1 MKSITLHNMNNK
13 LYQYLTRRAKEKGT
27 SLNQTIKLIL
37 EEHFG
42 IRSQQNKKGNE
53 FQEFLGVWDKREL
66 KQFQK
71 RTEEFSK
78 VNEDDWK

>member
-13 LYQYLTRRAKEKGT
+13 LYQYLNKRAKEKGT

-42 IRSQQNKKGNE
+42 IRPQQNKKEEE
-53 FQEFLGVWDKREL
+53 FREFLGVWNKREL
-66 KQFQK
+66 KEFQK
-71 RTEEFSK
+71 RTDEFNK
-78 VNEDDWK
+78 VNGDDWK

>member
-13 LYQYLTRRAKEKGT
+13 LYQYLNKRAKEKGT

-42 IRSQQNKKGNE
+42 ISPQQNKKEEE
-53 FQEFLGVWDKREL
+53 FREFLGVWNKREL
-66 KQFQK
+66 KEFQK
-71 RTEEFSK
+71 RTDEFNK
-78 VNEDDWK
+78 VNGDDWK